1 VRERAT
7 LSNAFVEKIAIVT
20 GAASGIGAAAAR
32 RLSGLGARVVAVDL
46 DEASAAAIAD
56 EIGGTAVAMD
66 VSDPGSWDGLIA
78 SVTADFGGID
88 FAHLNAGIV
97 TLPYPYEISDVTAE
111 VYRRVMGVNLDGVA
125 LASTKLVQGG
135 MGSGAGGAIV
145 ATASLGGLHPWPEDP
160 YYAASK
166 LGVVGFV
173 RSAAPKFSELG
184 VRIHAVCPSLV
195 QTNILRG
202 LIQNKIDDL
211 GLPVLDPAEVAVA
224 VTDLLAAEET
234 GLVRTIVAGEGVRE
248 SLVANGDIS

>member
-1 VRERAT
+1 MAD
-7 LSNAFVEKIAIVT
+7 LSTTFEDKIAVVT
-20 GAASGIGAAAAR
+20 GAASGIGAATAR
-32 RLSGLGARVVAVDL
+32 RLSGMGAKVVAVDL
-46 DEASAAAIAD
+46 DEMSAGVIAD

-66 VSDPGSWDGLIA
+66 VSDPESWDRLIA

-111 VYRRVMGVNLDGVA
+111 VYRRLMGVNLDGIA
-125 LASTKLVQGG
+125 LASTKLVQWG

-145 ATASLGGLHPWPEDP
+145 ATGSLGGLHPWPEDP

-166 LGVVGFV
+166 LAVVGFV
-173 RSAAPKFSELG
+173 RSAAPKFAELG

-195 QTNILRG
+195 RTNIIRG
-202 LIQNKIDDL
+202 LIQDKIDDL
-211 GLPVLDPAEVAVA
+211 GLPVLDPADVAVA

-234 GLVRTIVAGEGVRE
+234 GLVRTIIAGEGVRD
-248 SLVANGDIS
+248 SLVASGDIS